1 MAEVVLEGVGK
12 CYANGV
18 QAVEGLDLAVADG
31 EFLVLVGPSG
41 CGKTTTLRLIAG
53 LESLSAGEVR
63 LGGRVVTGEPPNR
76 RDVAMVFQRPALYP
90 HLNVRANLGF
100 GLKLR
105 RGWRFGATDE
115 QRQRVEEVARTPGLE
130 GVLDRRPAELSG
142 GQQQRVALGR
152 ALARRP
158 AVFLLDEP
166 LGGLDAPLRLEMRR
180 ELHLLHRRLRATMI
194 YVTHDQEEALT
205 LGDRV
210 VVLDRGRAQQADRPA
225 ALYERPA
232 NRFVAAFLGWP
243 PLSLLDGRLV
253 EEDGRLS
260 LAGGG
265 EELPVPACPA
275 DEWRRFA
282 GRDVT
287 VGARPEDVAV
297 GPGAGDGPGR
307 TDVVK
312 LTMEVRLIEARGP
325 DRLLTLRRGGWTVT
339 ARLPA
344 APAVAEGAAVEVG
357 LRLGRAHL
365 FDGPTGRALCHGRT
379 EAGP

>member
-1 MAEVVLEGVGK
+1 MAEVVLEGVSK
-12 CYANGV
+12 RYANGAL
-18 QAVEGLDLAVADG
+18 AVEALDLRVQDG
-31 EFLVLVGPSG
+31 ELVVLVGPSG
-41 CGKTTTLRLIAG
+41 CGKTTTLRMIAG
-53 LESLSAGEVR
+53 LEHPSVGVVR
-63 LGGRVVTGEPPNR
+63 VGGRVVNDEPPNR

-105 RGWRFGATDE
+105 RGWWFGARE
-115 QRQRVEEVARTPGLE
+115 RRRRVEEVASALGLDGLLE
-130 GVLDRRPAELSG
+130 RRPAELSG

-152 ALARRP
+152 ALVRRP

-166 LGGLDAPLRLEMRR
+166 LGSLDAPLRLEMRR

-194 YVTHDQEEALT
+194 HVTHDQEEALT
-205 LGDRV
+205 LGERV
-210 VVLDRGRAQQADRPA
+210 VVLDRGRPQQADRPA

-243 PLSLLDGRLV
+243 PLSLLDGRLT
-253 EEDGRLS
+253 EEDGRPCL
-260 LAGGG
+260 LGDGGQI
-265 EELPVPACPA
+265 PVP
-275 DEWRRFA
+275 DEWRQFA

-287 VGARPEDVAV
+287 VGVRPEDVLV
-297 GPGAGDGPGR
+297 GSGADE
-307 TDVVK
+307 TDVVH

-325 DRLLTLRRGGWTVT
+325 DRLLTLRRGGWAVT
-339 ARLPA
+339 ARLPS
-344 APAVAEGAAVEVG
+344 APAVAEGAAARVG